1 MGRYFMSIDLGTSS
15 VRAFIADFERRRWR
29 SEGEGYD
36 VLIPRIG
43 FAEQD
48 PEMWYA
54 RACAAIRRVLAS
66 TGVDPRDIGA
76 ISFSGQMHGMVA
88 VDGDGQPVMNA
99 AIWMDQRSGEVLDEI
114 YRIVGEREVLEN
126 TQNRIAAGFMVG
138 TLYWLKTRQPGLYAR
153 VSRVMMPKDYIKY
166 RLCGRITTDCS
177 DAAGSLAF
185 DNRRLCWAVPMLK
198 KLGLDPAL
206 MPECGPSTQVV
217 GHITARAAQET
228 GLSEH
233 TLVVNGGGDSFMQAV
248 GNGIVEEGVFASNI
262 GTGGQ
267 VSTTVRRPVFDPQLR
282 TSTFA
287 HVVPGCWQLMG
298 GCLNSG
304 ISLKWIARQVFG
316 DDDYAALNR
325 AVAARPAGCNGLF
338 FLPYLTGERTPHMD
352 PKARGV
358 FMGLTLDH
366 GRADMERA
374 VMEGVAY
381 ALKDCMEVLL
391 ELGARCDRIVAA
403 GGGARSDVW
412 LQIQADMFGR
422 DVYRSATEEQ
432 ACLGAAITAAVG
444 AGAFEDYSAAC
455 ARCVA
460 PPVEVFHPSEP
471 GMSAYRRG
479 YPVFRDIYRRNREI
493 FARIDDL
500 SREG

>member
-1 MGRYFMSIDLGTSS
+1 MNRCFMGIDLGTSS
-15 VRAFIADFERRRWR
+15 VRAFVADLERRVYRA
-29 SEGEGYD
+29 EGAGYD
-36 VLIPRIG
+36 VRIPQIG

-54 RACAAIRRVLAS
+54 QAAACIRRVLATS
-66 TGVDPRDIGA
+66 GVDPRA
-76 ISFSGQMHGMVA
+76 IAAVSFSGQMHGTVA
-88 VDGDGQPVMNA
+88 VDADNRPVMDA

-114 YRIVGEREVLEN
+114 YNQLGADFIAEQ
-126 TQNRIAAGFMVG
+126 TQNRVAAGYMLG
-138 TLYWLKTRQPGLYAR
+138 TLYWLKTRKPSLYKR
-153 VSRVMMPKDYIKY
+153 IHRVMLPKDYIKY
-166 RLCGRITTDCS
+166 RLSGVISTDYS

-185 DNRRLCWAVPMLK
+185 DNRRLCWARPMLDR
-198 KLGLDPAL
+198 LGIDAAL
-206 MPECGPSTQVV
+206 LPECGPSTKVV
-217 GHITARAAQET
+217 GHITPEAARET
-228 GLSEH
+228 GLWEG

-262 GTGGQ
+262 GTAGQ
-267 VSTTVRRPVFDPQLR
+267 ISTTVSRPIYDAQLR

-287 HVVPGCWQLMG
+287 HVIPGRWHLFG

-304 ISLKWIARQVFG
+304 ICLKWITKQILQDA
-316 DDDYAALNR
+316 DYAAVNR

-358 FMGLTLDH
+358 FLGLTLDH

-381 ALKDCMEVLL
+381 ALNDCLNVLL
-391 ELGARCDRIVAA
+391 ETGARCDRIVAA

-412 LQIQADMFGR
+412 LQIQADIFGR
-422 DVYRSATEEQ
+422 DVYRSASLEQ

-444 AGAFEDYSAAC
+444 AGEYPDFETAC
-455 ARCVA
+455 AKCVDV
-460 PPVEVFHPSEP
+460 PTEIFHPIAENAAFYAK
-471 GMSAYRRG
+471 AY
-479 YPVFRDIYRRNREI
+479 PIFRDIYCRNREI
-493 FARIDDL
+493 FSRIDAL
-500 SREG
+500 GRQ